1 MTGVADGTE
10 FADKLKDVGL
20 AGTTWYGLPPGAGSK
35 VRVAAVFCGQAV
47 TAGNEAESEDRL
59 SLVNVA
65 VRIGSGPWYRVTVP
79 PTEKLSAEMGR
90 TVTVIGEVTP
100 TCTIRA
106 GLI

>member
-1 MTGVADGTE
+1 MALSSPISLKTSCSQELRGT
-10 FADKLKDVGL
+10 DCRR
-20 AGTTWYGLPPGAGSK
+20 GAGSK

-65 VRIGSGPWYRVTVP
+65 VGIGSGPWYRVTVP
-79 PTEKLSAEMGR
+79 PTEKLSAEMGS
-90 TVTVIGEVTP
+90 TVKVIGEVTP